1 VKVMKSSRIQ
11 LVGAALL
18 LTLGFATASV
28 ETVAAAPTVS
38 VAASTSDITI
48 ARYDA
53 RYDNRRD
60 NRYRYRARCRTE
72 VHYGWRNRACVR
84 VQQQVCRNGNGRTY
98 VTNRS
103 VVRVARF
110 HCR

>member
-1 VKVMKSSRIQ
+1 MKSSRIQ

-60 NRYRYRARCRTE
+60 NRYRYRARCRTDI
-72 VHYGWRNRACVR
+72 HYGYSRGRCVR
-84 VQQQVCRNGNGRTY
+84 VQQQVCRNANGRTY

-103 VVRVARF
+103 VTRASRF
-110 HCR
+110 RCR